1 MIQGICFNK
10 ASPNSKKEDT
20 KKGEV
25 EFHFVFFSLAAIKL

>member
-10 ASPNSKKEDT
+10 ASPNPKKEDI

-25 EFHFVFFSLAAIKL
+25 EFHFVFFGLAVIKP